1 MNASRKSLTLI
12 LIFSLAA
19 LLIAGCG
26 GKDAKPADKA
36 AAPAK
41 SETINI
47 YTIWPEKYSS
57 AVFAA
62 FTKETGI
69 KVNFLRFSSGEALAR
84 VVAEKGN
91 PQVDVL
97 FGGPADTFAAGVDKD
112 VFEPYAPKGA
122 DKIPAKFKDPKNF
135 WVGVAVNPISF
146 MFNNKV
152 LKEKNLPAPTSWD
165 ELLNPAFKNG
175 LQTADARTSGTAI
188 SRILSLTYIMGED
201 KAYEYQK
208 KLHQN
213 IQMYTKSGAGGAL
226 PVANGQAAGGI
237 FFLVDTLEIKA
248 QGHDVVISYPK
259 EGVAYAVEAMA
270 MIKGAK
276 QPALAKK
283 FLDWAST
290 ADMQKLYETNK
301 IFFIPTSP
309 DVKSKDPAL
318 DMSKVKF
325 VEVDILKAGKDR
337 QRLVD
342 RWINEVIK

>member
-1 MNASRKSLTLI
+1 MRINRNLALGLTVLF
-12 LIFSLAA
+12 LLA
-19 LLIAGCG
+19 LLVAGCG
-26 GKDAKPADKA
+26 GGDKKAADKPAGT
-36 AAPAK
+36 AK
-41 SETINI
+41 NQTINI

-84 VVAEKGN
+84 VAAEKDN

-97 FGGPADTFAAGVDKD
+97 FGGPADTFAAGVEKG

-122 DKIPAKFKDPKNF
+122 DKIPAKFKDPKNY

-146 MFNNKV
+146 MFNNKI

-276 QPALAKK
+276 QPELAKK

>member
-1 MNASRKSLTLI
+1 MNIKGEQRVKSSNKWLVL
-12 LIFSLAA
+12 LLALSLAA

-26 GKDAKPADKA
+26 GGDSKSSDKA

-165 ELLNPAFKNG
+165 ELLNPAFKGG

-259 EGVAYAVEAMA
+259 EGVAFAVEAMA
-270 MIKGAK
+270 MIKGA
-276 QPALAKK
+276 
-283 FLDWAST
+283 
-290 ADMQKLYETNK
+290 
-301 IFFIPTSP
+301 
-309 DVKSKDPAL
+309 
-318 DMSKVKF
+318 
-325 VEVDILKAGKDR
+325 
-337 QRLVD
+337 
-342 RWINEVIK
+342 

>member
-1 MNASRKSLTLI
+1 MNVSRKSLTLI
-12 LIFSLAA
+12 LIFSLVT
-19 LLIAGCG
+19 LLVAGCG
-26 GKDAKPADKA
+26 GGDSKPANKA

-97 FGGPADTFAAGVDKD
+97 FGGPADTFAAGVDKG
-112 VFEPYAPKGA
+112 VFEPYEPKGA
-122 DKIPAKFKDPKNF
+122 SKIPAKFKDPKNF

-237 FFLVDTLEIKA
+237 FFLVDT
-248 QGHDVVISYPK
+248 S
-259 EGVAYAVEAMA
+259 
-270 MIKGAK
+270 
-276 QPALAKK
+276 
-283 FLDWAST
+283 
-290 ADMQKLYETNK
+290 
-301 IFFIPTSP
+301 
-309 DVKSKDPAL
+309 KSKRRV
-318 DMSKVKF
+318 MT
-325 VEVDILKAGKDR
+325 
-337 QRLVD
+337 
-342 RWINEVIK
+342 W

>member
-1 MNASRKSLTLI
+1 MST
-12 LIFSLAA
+12 
-19 LLIAGCG
+19 
-26 GKDAKPADKA
+26 
-36 AAPAK
+36 
-41 SETINI
+41 
-47 YTIWPEKYSS
+47 
-57 AVFAA
+57 
-62 FTKETGI
+62 
-69 KVNFLRFSSGEALAR
+69 
-84 VVAEKGN
+84 
-91 PQVDVL
+91 
-97 FGGPADTFAAGVDKD
+97 
-112 VFEPYAPKGA
+112 EPYP
-122 DKIPAKFKDPKNF
+122 
-135 WVGVAVNPISF
+135 
-146 MFNNKV
+146 
-152 LKEKNLPAPTSWD
+152 SWD

-276 QPALAKK
+276 QPELSKK

>member
-1 MNASRKSLTLI
+1 MKTRHWLLLCLSLSII
-12 LIFSLAA
+12 LVA
-19 LLIAGCG
+19 AGCG
-26 GKDAKPADKA
+26 GGDKPAQT
-36 AAPAK
+36 PAK
-41 SETINI
+41 TETINI

-62 FTKETGI
+62 FTKETGV

-84 VVAEKGN
+84 IVAEKDN

-97 FGGPADTFAAGVDKD
+97 FGGPADTFAAGVEKG

-122 DKIPAKFKDPKNF
+122 DKIPAKFKDPMNF
-135 WVGVAVNPISF
+135 WVGVAINPICF
-146 MFNNKV
+146 MFNNKF
-152 LKEKNLPAPTSWD
+152 LKEKNIPVPTSWD
-165 ELLNPAFKNG
+165 ELLNPAFKNN
-175 LQTADARTSGTAI
+175 LQMADARTSGTAI
-188 SRILSLTYIMGED
+188 SRILSLTGIMGED

-208 KLHQN
+208 KLHPN
-213 IQMYTKSGAGGAL
+213 VQMYTKSGAGGAL
-226 PVANGQAAGGI
+226 HIANGQTAGGV
-237 FFLVDTLEIKA
+237 FFLVDTLEIKQ

-270 MIKGAK
+270 MINKAK

-290 ADMQKLYETNK
+290 ADMQKLYESSK
-301 IFFIPTSP
+301 INFLPTSP
-309 DVKSKDPAL
+309 DVKVTDPAL
-318 DMSKVKF
+318 DVSKVKF
-325 VEVDILKAGKDR
+325 VEVDIQKAGKDR